1 MNSFFSV
8 HTAHQPQ
15 NIPQNLKRIVFIDP
29 DRYPF
34 YDVNKFMMEV
44 DILLNDYSTTSTDIA
59 LIKTPQIFF
68 MPDYQQYEEES
79 GFIEDYRKILPGK
92 EIYSFESL
100 KETIEYIYL
109 NKYDY
114 LDLYEA
120 NRLKL
125 IKKYYDFIGNGSCHE
140 FYKFIQNLLK
150 S

>member
-1 MNSFFSV
+1 
-8 HTAHQPQ
+8 
-15 NIPQNLKRIVFIDP
+15 
-29 DRYPF
+29 
-34 YDVNKFMMEV
+34 MMEV

-68 MPDYQQYEEES
+68 MPDYEQYEEES

-125 IKKYYDFIGNGSCHE
+125 IKKYYDFTGNGSCHE